1 MDKVWKV
8 WGSGETSRAAL
19 PKLIPAVPE
28 VMGPYQRF
36 DLQYVLKEIE
46 TADHYVEGARVWI
59 PDPVEVWR
67 AAELLEAYTGQP
79 KLKIQYEE
87 GEGHWTVSTR
97 GDHPFQKPK
106 QQWISL
112 RESVI
117 EIKEKNL
124 PHLRNPDIL
133 IGENDLTSL
142 SYLNEPEVLY
152 NLQVRFVQQNL
163 IYTYCG
169 IVLVAINPYEQ
180 LDIYNNDI
188 IQAYSGQDMG
198 AMDPHIFAVAEEA
211 FKKMSRF
218 DENQSIIVSG
228 ESGAG
233 KTVSAKYAMRYFAT
247 VGGSQADSETQ
258 VEKKVLASNPIMEA
272 IGNAKTTRNDNSSRF
287 GKYIEITFSRKH
299 EIIGANMR
307 TYLLEKS
314 RVVFQAEEER
324 NYHIFYQLCASA
336 DLPEL
341 ADMKLKAADDFFY
354 TCHGGSPEINGVD
367 DAHDFQTLREAFSL
381 LGFSAKDQMMIFRI
395 MSSVLHF
402 GNVVIREKEGECCE
416 VPKQDEHLTVMCKLL
431 GIEES
436 QMRMWLCNRSI
447 QTVNETLTKP
457 LTESQASFA
466 RDALAKHIYSRMFDW
481 IVAHVNNVLRNSVKT
496 KVKLNFIGVLD
507 IYGFETFVINSF
519 EQFCINYANEKLQ
532 QIFNMHVFKLEQE
545 EYVREKIEWS
555 FIDFYDNQPCIDLIE
570 NKLGI
575 LDLLDEECKMPKG
588 SDQNWCQK
596 LFDKHLK
603 KSKHFDKPRMSMKS
617 FIIIH
622 FADRVTYTADGFL
635 EKNRDTIL
643 EEQINILK
651 ASEFDVVAQLF
662 EEASDK
668 KTRSGSVTVTPLRQS
683 AKTGSKQHK
692 KTVGSQFRD
701 SLKLLMETL
710 NATTPHYIRCIKPN
724 DLKEA
729 FEFNSTRAVEQL
741 RACGVLETIRI
752 SAAGYPSRWT
762 YAEFFQRYRVLAI
775 SKDILKK
782 NLLKTCENILIKLI
796 ADPDKYRFG
805 KTKIFF
811 RAGQV
816 AYLEKLRADKLRA
829 CGVMIQ
835 KHIRGW
841 LLRRKYQRIRKS
853 VLLVQRFGRGLLARR
868 MAVHLR
874 QTHAAI
880 VIQSKWRSY
889 RKWSVYRKLRTSV
902 ILLQAKIRGNFA
914 RERYIGLMKQ
924 KRAVTIQRTIRAFL
938 ARKRYKR
945 VMRGIILLQSHVRRR
960 KAKRELKTLKIE
972 AKSVEHIKHVNK
984 GLENK
989 IIELQQ
995 KLDTKAKAVQALQVS
1010 EKNVEEMKTEIQK
1023 LRSSDQVAKTSSN
1036 RVRELEEEIARLKE
1050 DLESERG
1057 EKEDVISEKQLLQK
1071 NLHEMVT
1078 KFEDEQVRLKEDL
1091 DAANLLLKQQ
1101 EEQNTQIIKEKLEA
1115 ANKRLLEE
1123 FESERGHHQK
1133 MVREHGR
1140 LQQRLEN
1147 LQGEMSVLKSPTGGH
1162 HRTPSDI
1169 SAISVDSYSSSADV
1183 ERGAEDRREDDE
1195 DLGYETTKRKAAP
1208 PTSLLE
1214 TVLNEVTG
1222 KKEGEPLDVG
1232 LVLKLQNRVKEL
1244 ERDKQSLQ
1252 RRVERMEEDSPRA
1265 SPTMMSDS
1273 AFEALKQ
1280 EMGANADDVA
1290 LVIKLQKRVK
1300 ALEVVKNK
1308 LTNELEERDDNE
1320 NGKERIGGDLAYESL
1335 KMQELQNENDK
1346 LKREVS
1352 SLNKSIAAST
1362 NFDNSGKMSPAGK
1375 KFLDELEAMR
1385 EELDR
1390 RRDECLHLRAELA
1403 DRSITTHTVAKESY
1417 GGHDEMVNEDDEIV
1431 MAFKTQKDLN
1441 RLLQTQLDK
1450 TEKDFKKKEDDL
1462 HIEIKELKKENDRQ
1476 QKLIGQLNEI
1486 TSNLTLGP
1494 EARIEATMQHEITRL
1509 TSENL
1514 DLREMID
1521 KQSDQIRKLKK
1532 MLKVYSKKLKDGE
1545 AAEIQAELEQEER
1558 SSANGALATVK
1569 HRQRIF
1575 LGMLEYKREDEGALL
1590 KNLILDL
1597 RAKFSSG
1604 QIPGL
1609 PAYILFM
1616 CVRHTD
1622 YTNDDEKVR
1631 SLLTGTINSIKK
1643 VVKKHPDDMER
1654 CTMWLAN
1661 TCRLLH
1667 TLKQYSGE
1675 KTFQAEN
1682 TPKQNEQCLRNFDL
1696 SEYRQVFSDLAVWVY
1711 QGLIKVMQE
1720 MIQPNIV
1727 PAVLEHEAIAGLTA
1741 SKPSGLRGRSS
1752 STARDPDEDDSKM
1765 YSLDSLMRSLN
1776 SFMRIVTQ
1784 HAVDPE
1790 LVKQIFR
1797 QLYYFICAGALNNLL
1812 LRKDMCNWSKGMQI
1826 RYNISH
1832 LEQWLRDNKLHESG
1846 ATGTLDT
1853 VIQASQL
1860 LQARKTDAD
1869 VESVCE
1875 MCSKLTLPQIVK
1887 ILNLYTPVDEFEE
1900 RVPISFIRKIQ
1911 EKLRNREGTTNTLL
1925 METKFSYP
1933 VTFPFNPS
1941 SIAMETIEVPEQLH
1955 LGFLKRI

>member
-1 MDKVWKV
+1 M
-8 WGSGETSRAAL
+8 SAAEL
-19 PKLIPAVPE
+19 YCK
-28 VMGPYQRF
+28 
-36 DLQYVLKEIE
+36 
-46 TADHYVEGARVWI
+46 GARVWI
-59 PDPVEVWR
+59 PDPEEVWR
-67 AAELLEAYTGQP
+67 AAELLEPYTGQS

-87 GEGHWTVSTR
+87 GE
-97 GDHPFQKPK
+97 
-106 QQWISL
+106 
-112 RESVI
+112 ESEI
-117 EIKEKNL
+117 EIKDKNL

-336 DLPEL
+336 SLPEL
-341 ADMKLKAADDFFY
+341 AEMKLKSADDFFY

-367 DAHDFQTLREAFSL
+367 DASDFQVLREAFSL
-381 LGFSAKDQMMIFRI
+381 LGFSGKDQMMIFRI

-402 GNVVIREKEGECCE
+402 GNVVIREKEGESCE
-416 VPKQDEHLTVMCKLL
+416 IPKQDEHLTVMCQLL

-466 RDALAKHIYSRMFDW
+466 RDALAKHIYSQMFDW
-481 IVAHVNNVLRNSVKT
+481 IVSHVNNVLRNSVKT
-496 KVKLNFIGVLD
+496 KAKLNFIGVLD
-507 IYGFETFVINSF
+507 IYGFETFQVNSF

-651 ASEFDVVAQLF
+651 ASEFDMVAQLF
-662 EEASDK
+662 EEVGDK
-668 KTRSGSVTVTPLRQS
+668 KGRSGSVTVTPLRQS

-724 DLKEA
+724 DSKEA
-729 FEFNSTRAVEQL
+729 FEFNPKRAVEQL

-762 YAEFFQRYRVLAI
+762 YAEFFQRYRVLAV
-775 SKDILKK
+775 SKDIIKK
-782 NLLKTCENILIKLI
+782 DQLKTCENILVKLI
-796 ADPDKYRFG
+796 TDPDKYRFG

-841 LLRRKYQRIRKS
+841 LLRRKYERIRKS
-853 VLLVQRFGRGLLARR
+853 VLLVQTFGRGLLARR
-868 MAVHLR
+868 KALHLR
-874 QTHAAI
+874 QTHAAT

-889 RKWSVYRKLRTSV
+889 RKWSVYNKLRTSV

-914 RERYIGLMKQ
+914 RERYIGLLKQ
-924 KRAVTIQRTIRAFL
+924 NRAVAIQRTIRAFL
-938 ARKRYKR
+938 ARKRFKR

-960 KAKRELKTLKIE
+960 KAKKELKMLKIE

-995 KLDTKAKAVQALQVS
+995 KLDSKAKAVQALQES
-1010 EKNVEEMKTEIQK
+1010 EKNVEEMKEEIQK

-1050 DLESERG
+1050 DLENERG
-1057 EKEDVISEKQLLQK
+1057 EKEDIISEKQLLQK
-1071 NLHEMVT
+1071 NMNEMVT
-1078 KFEDEQVRLKEDL
+1078 KFEEEKVMLKEDL

-1101 EEQNTQIIKEKLEA
+1101 EEQNAQIIKEKLEA

-1123 FESERGHHQK
+1123 FESERSHHQK

-1183 ERGAEDRREDDE
+1183 EKGAEDKREDDE
-1195 DLGYETTKRKAAP
+1195 DLGYETAKRKAAP
-1208 PTSLLE
+1208 PTSLLDS
-1214 TVLNEVTG
+1214 VVNEVTG
-1222 KKEGEPLDVG
+1222 KKAEGEPIDVG

-1252 RRVERMEEDSPRA
+1252 RRVERMEEESPRA

-1273 AFEALKQ
+1273 AFEA
-1280 EMGANADDVA
+1280 
-1290 LVIKLQKRVK
+1290 
-1300 ALEVVKNK
+1300 
-1308 LTNELEERDDNE
+1308 
-1320 NGKERIGGDLAYESL
+1320 L

-1362 NFDNSGKMSPAGK
+1362 NFDNSGKISPAGK

-1417 GGHDEMVNEDDEIV
+1417 GGHDEMVNEDNEIV

-1450 TEKDFKKKEDDL
+1450 TEKDFRKKEDDL
-1462 HIEIKELKKENDRQ
+1462 QIEIRELKKENDRQ
-1476 QKLIGQLNEI
+1476 QKLIGQ
-1486 TSNLTLGP
+1486 NLTLGP

-1509 TSENL
+1509 TGENL

-1597 RAKFSSG
+1597 RPKFSSG

-1643 VVKKHPDDMER
+1643 VVKKHPEDIER

-1752 STARDPDEDDSKM
+1752 STARDPDEDDSKV

-1911 EKLRNREGTTNTLL
+1911 EKLKSREGASNTLL

-1941 SIAMETIEVPEQLH
+1941 SIALETIEVPEQLH